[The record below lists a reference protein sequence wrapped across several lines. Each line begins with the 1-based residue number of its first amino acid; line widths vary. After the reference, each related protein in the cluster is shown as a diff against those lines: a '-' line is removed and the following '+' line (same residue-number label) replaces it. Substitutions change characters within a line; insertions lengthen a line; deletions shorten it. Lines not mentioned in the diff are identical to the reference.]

1 MKLKVYE
8 YSRCSTCRKALRYL
22 DQREIDYKKVDITLQ
37 PPSKT
42 ELKKMLK
49 VYQGNIKKLF
59 NTSGQV
65 YRGKKLGVRLK
76 GMPVDEAIELLA
88 ADGKLVKRPFLL
100 TKDSG
105 VVGFNEQQWQEL
117 LF

>member
-1 MKLKVYE
+1 MNVKVYE

-22 DQREIDYKKVDITLQ
+22 DDNEIDYKKIDITVQ

-49 VYQGNIKKLF
+49 VYEGNLKKLF

-65 YRGKKLGVRLK
+65 YREKKLGARLK
-76 GMPVDEAIELLA
+76 DMSVNEAIGLLV

-105 VVGFNEQQWQEL
+105 VVGFKEEQWRAL
-117 LF
+117 VN